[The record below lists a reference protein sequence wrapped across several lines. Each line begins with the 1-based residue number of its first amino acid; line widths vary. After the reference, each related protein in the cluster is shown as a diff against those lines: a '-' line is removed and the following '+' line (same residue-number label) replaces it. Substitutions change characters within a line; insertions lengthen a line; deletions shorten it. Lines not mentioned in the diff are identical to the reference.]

1 MGASSQKKKATAK
14 EHARQ
19 KASNRRDPD
28 GRASVPASENQRSQ
42 SRFPGERSL
51 TGEDRPARRS
61 GGKTRGES
69 KGDGGGRRTG
79 AATRTTGAARGRA
92 R

>member
-19 KASNRRDPD
+19 KASTKRDPE

-51 TGEDRPARRS
+51 TGEDRPAKRS

-69 KGDGGGRRTG
+69 KGDVGGRRT
-79 AATRTTGAARGRA
+79 AGAARGRGGSV